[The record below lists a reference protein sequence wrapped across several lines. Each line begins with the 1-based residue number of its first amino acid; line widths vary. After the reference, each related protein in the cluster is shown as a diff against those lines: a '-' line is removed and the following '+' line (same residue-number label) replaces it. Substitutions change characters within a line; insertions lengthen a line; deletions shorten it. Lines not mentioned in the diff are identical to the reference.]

1 MGSKDIKEKSN
12 KKRKSTHSKGKSEKV
27 KKTKGKKVFK
37 IILVV
42 FIVFFIICAGICA
55 GIFFGL
61 FGDDFKIT
69 KEDLIIENM
78 NTVFK
83 DRNGNVIANLSG
95 EENRNIISKEE
106 MPDYLPK
113 AFVSIEDE
121 RFYKHHG
128 VDIKRTLGAT
138 FQYIIHGGSSSYGG
152 STITQQLV
160 KNLTEDKDDTG
171 VAGMVRKVKEMS
183 KAYQVERLI
192 SKDQILEL
200 YLNIIFLGDKAYGVE
215 VASKYYF
222 NKSCKDLDLAEC
234 AFLAGINHSPNAY
247 KPFETD
253 NQKMQEKIKNRTK
266 TVLMKMKEL
275 GAITN
280 DAEYNAAVEEVNNGL
295 AFVKGDINT
304 NATAYS
310 YHTAAAIKQVK
321 KDLMEKNKWNEEFA
335 DLQLRSKGYVIYS
348 TEDTDI
354 QAKME
359 EEFKKTDKYQIS
371 TKNTNGEKIKS
382 QAAMVV
388 IDHKTGQVLG
398 NVGGLGTEVNAA
410 GFNRSTQA
418 YRQPGSTIK
427 PIAVIAPGLENKVLT
442 AGTVYADVP
451 TNFGTKANP
460 YEPKN
465 DSNKFEGSM
474 TMREAI
480 ERSQNIPEV
489 KAMSEIGPL
498 NSINFLREIGVSK
511 LVTSSENKKH
521 NDEAVQLALGGVTN
535 GISPLEMAAAYAMI
549 ANDGEYIEPTFYT
562 KVEDKNGNVVLE
574 PQQERKRAMTEQ
586 NAYILQSI
594 LTAPVTGNNGTA
606 TYCAISGMDVAVQ
619 LALGGVTNGISPL
632 EMAAAYAMIANDG
645 EYIEPTFYTKVEDK
659 NGNVVLE
666 PQQERKRAMT
676 EQNAY
681 ILQSI
686 LTAPVTGNNGTATYC
701 AISGM
706 DVAAKTGTTNDSK
719 DRWLCG
725 FTPYYTAAT
734 WYGYD
739 ENVEIKYRGRNP
751 AGQIWD
757 AVMTSINKD
766 LESARFE
773 KPSGIVTKK
782 ICKDTGL
789 LASSKCSNTYN
800 EIFVSGTEPK
810 ETCDGG
816 RTTVTLCS
824 ESGKVA
830 TEYCTN
836 TYSKTYTTIPE
847 KEKNAKWKS
856 DYNGYYGNAPT
867 QKCTIHTKP
876 VENNKPDTNTITN
889 EVTPPPS
896 TGNNVTGGDGKPTNP
911 GDGSAGDGN
920 STTGG
925 TNPPATTEE

>member
-27 KKTKGKKVFK
+27 KNPRRKKILK
-37 IILVV
+37 IILIIFVL
-42 FIVFFIICAGICA
+42 FIIAIAGVCA

-78 NTVFK
+78 NTVVLDK
-83 DRNGNVIANLSG
+83 DGNEIANLSG
-95 EENRNIISKEE
+95 EENRTVVSKEE

-121 RFYKHHG
+121 RFYQHHG

-138 FQYIIHGGSSSYGG
+138 FQYIINGGSSSYGG

-160 KNLTEDKDDTG
+160 KNLTSDKDDTG
-171 VAGMVRKVKEMS
+171 VAGMIRKVKEMS

-222 NKSCKDLDLAEC
+222 NKSCKDLSLAEC

-253 NQKMQEKIKNRTK
+253 NAEMQEKIKNRTK

-275 GAITN
+275 GAITS
-280 DAEYNAAVEEVNNGL
+280 DEEYNAAVEEVNNGL
-295 AFVKGDINT
+295 AFNKGETTT
-304 NATAYS
+304 NAANYS
-310 YHTAAAIKQVK
+310 YHTAAAINQVK
-321 KDLMEKNKWNEEFA
+321 NDLMEKNNWNAEFA

-348 TEDTDI
+348 TEDAAI
-354 QAKME
+354 QSTME
-359 EEFKKTDKYQIS
+359 EEFKKTDKYQR
-371 TKNTNGEKIKS
+371 TRKGDNGETIKS

-388 IDHKTGQVLG
+388 IDHKTGQVVG
-398 NVGGLGTEVNAA
+398 TVGGLGTEVNAS
-410 GFNRSTQA
+410 GFNRATQA

-427 PIAVIAPGLENKVLT
+427 PIAVIAPGLENKVIT
-442 AGTVYADVP
+442 AGTVYADVK
-451 TNFGTKANP
+451 TNFGTESNP

-465 DSNKFEGSM
+465 DSGKFEGSM

-480 ERSQNIPEV
+480 ARSQNIPNV
-489 KAMSEIGPL
+489 KAMVEIGPL

-511 LVTSSENKKH
+511 LVTASENKKH
-521 NDEAVQLALGGVTN
+521 NDEAVQLALGGITN

-562 KVEDKNGNVVLE
+562 KVEDRNGNVVLE
-574 PQQERKRAMTEQ
+574 PEQERKQVMTEQ
-586 NAYILQSI
+586 NAYVLQSI
-594 LTAPVTGNNGTA
+594 LTAPVTES
-606 TYCAISGMDVAVQ
+606 Y
-619 LALGGVTNGISPL
+619 
-632 EMAAAYAMIANDG
+632 
-645 EYIEPTFYTKVEDK
+645 
-659 NGNVVLE
+659 
-666 PQQERKRAMT
+666 
-676 EQNAY
+676 
-681 ILQSI
+681 
-686 LTAPVTGNNGTATYC
+686 GTATYC

-706 DVAAKTGTTNDSK
+706 DVAAKTGTTNESK

-739 ENVEIKYRGRNP
+739 ENKEINFSGRNP

-757 AVMTSINKD
+757 AIMTSINKD

-773 KPSGIVTKK
+773 EPSGIVTKK
-782 ICKDTGL
+782 ICRDTGL
-789 LASSKCSNTYN
+789 LASSKCSDTYN
-800 EIFVSGTEPK
+800 EIFVSGTEPT

-824 ESGKVA
+824 ESGNIA
-830 TEYCTN
+830 TEYCPS
-836 TYSKTYTTIPE
+836 TYTRTYTTIPE
-847 KEKNAKWKS
+847 REKNAKWKS
-856 DYNGYYGNAPT
+856 DYSGYYGNAPT
-867 QKCTIHTKP
+867 QSCTIHTKP
-876 VENNKPDTNTITN
+876 VEEPKPSTNTVDNT
-889 EVTPPPS
+889 VTTPPS
-896 TGNNVTGGDGKPTNP
+896 TGSGNETSGGETNP
-911 GDGSAGDGN
+911 PDSGGGS
-920 STTGG
+920 SGG
-925 TNPPATTEE
+925 TDNSISGGGTEPPATTTE

>member
-1 MGSKDIKEKSN
+1 MGSKNIKEKSN

-27 KKTKGKKVFK
+27 KNTKSKKVLK

-42 FIVFFIICAGICA
+42 FILFFIICAGICA

-69 KEDLIIENM
+69 KEDLIIEDM

-95 EENRNIISKEE
+95 EENRSIISKEE

-128 VDIKRTLGAT
+128 VDIKRTLGTT
-138 FQYIIHGGSSSYGG
+138 FQYVIHGGSSSYGG

-171 VAGMVRKVKEMS
+171 VAGMVRKIKEMS

-247 KPFETD
+247 KPFDTE
-253 NQKMQEKIKNRTK
+253 NQKMQDKIKNRTK

-275 GAITN
+275 GAITS

-295 AFVKGDINT
+295 AFVKGDIST
-304 NATAYS
+304 NAATYS

-321 KDLMEKNKWNEEFA
+321 ADLMEKNKWNEEFA

-371 TKNTNGEKIKS
+371 SKNSNGEKIKS

-474 TMREAI
+474 TIREAI

-511 LVTSSENKKH
+511 LVTASENKKH

-574 PQQERKRAMTEQ
+574 PQQERKQAMTEQ

-606 TYCAISGMDVAVQ
+606 TYCS
-619 LALGGVTNGISPL
+619 
-632 EMAAAYAMIANDG
+632 
-645 EYIEPTFYTKVEDK
+645 
-659 NGNVVLE
+659 
-666 PQQERKRAMT
+666 
-676 EQNAY
+676 
-681 ILQSI
+681 
-686 LTAPVTGNNGTATYC
+686 
-701 AISGM
+701 ISGM

-739 ENVEIKYRGRNP
+739 ENIEIKYKGRNP

-876 VENNKPDTNTITN
+876 VENHKPDSNTITN

-896 TGNNVTGGDGKPTNP
+896 TGNTVTGGDEKPQKP
-911 GDGSAGDGN
+911 GDGSTGEGN